1 MTLDA
6 SPWGLGGVLEISG
19 VLRAYFASRLTMT
32 DTRILKAKVG
42 DSKSHQTFELLCIL
56 VALRA
61 WLHQWRL
68 HRVLVR
74 IRSDNLAALVGAARL
89 KGKAGLILRE
99 ISYVYTE
106 ASFEPALCEHIP
118 GVCNVIADALS
129 RWREP
134 GKSKILP
141 APLQGASLQTPP
153 PRLATFYRAAPP
165 P

>member
-1 MTLDA
+1 M
-6 SPWGLGGVLEISG
+6 
-19 VLRAYFASRLTMT
+19 
-32 DTRILKAKVG
+32 
-42 DSKSHQTFELLCIL
+42 
-56 VALRA
+56 ALRA

-118 GVCNVIADALS
+118 GVCNVLADRLS
-129 RWREP
+129 RLHEP
-134 GKSKILP
+134 GASEGIPAQLAGVPATVIHPEGDHMIAPYSRSKRVRRSKVGCR
-141 APLQGASLQTPP
+141 GARHVQVV
-153 PRLATFYRAAPP
+153 F
-165 P
+165 

>member
-1 MTLDA
+1 
-6 SPWGLGGVLEISG
+6 
-19 VLRAYFASRLTMT
+19 MT

-42 DSKSHQTFELLCIL
+42 DSKSQQTFELLCIL

-118 GVCNVIADALS
+118 GVCNVLADRLS
-129 RWREP
+129 RLHEP
-134 GKSKILP
+134 GASEKVP
-141 APLQGASLQTPP
+141 AQLADIPATMIP
-153 PRLATFYRAAPP
+153 PRRRSYYRTLLAEQAG
-165 P
+165 